1 METYLPIID
10 QYYSDW
16 LAWALINQIN
26 AGILVGAV
34 FLITAILYSLRIGF
48 LKRKI
53 RKNEKL
59 HTAKQAEL
67 SAQID
72 ITQQELKS
80 AQDQLLISTEQ
91 LQLVQQTA
99 ESESERAKNHESLV
113 NQRNEQISNLI
124 QSLAIKFD
132 LGERPVPLMG
142 DIKADGLWQQHDR
155 VTILLAHRLQT
166 EQQAKAQLDQAY
178 QVETLQRR
186 ELEALRDTLQ
196 TTLITQQN
204 ELSKLEQALED
215 QKSILKAQQDKADQA
230 LAEAL
235 THSQAELARIP
246 LLEQQL
252 QANANNNQQST
263 QLLAALAAKDQL
275 IADLEKNIPE
285 PVINISPEIITP
297 EPKHVSPPVDSS
309 YVAPVTLSEPEPA
322 EIKTESPAT
331 TIESGTGLSSR
342 FKGLFAKGPEKTIE
356 IKIDLPEINPIQ
368 AAEASP
374 VIIEKTQP
382 EAIVQPVKEDKSL
395 GFGKLKGMF
404 GRSTKG
410 GKTTEAIISPET
422 ALVQVKAETTPDS
435 VPVTPAVVTEPIVI
449 EPALAVVKESGAG
462 FADKFKGLLG
472 KKAQELILQETV
484 TITETAVTEIKIEPE
499 ITPEPTAEVE
509 LGAYI
514 PTPEQNPINFV
525 KDDIAKTKA
534 MISSLFGK
542 KK

>member
-99 ESESERAKNHESLV
+99 ESESERAKNHENLV

-166 EQQAKAQLDQAY
+166 EQQAKAQFRGAGLACQA
-178 QVETLQRR
+178 QRLQFSNKCVLCWWWLGCVPIGERDLGNGSLGR
-186 ELEALRDTLQ
+186 LR
-196 TTLITQQN
+196 
-204 ELSKLEQALED
+204 
-215 QKSILKAQQDKADQA
+215 
-230 LAEAL
+230 
-235 THSQAELARIP
+235 
-246 LLEQQL
+246 
-252 QANANNNQQST
+252 
-263 QLLAALAAKDQL
+263 
-275 IADLEKNIPE
+275 
-285 PVINISPEIITP
+285 
-297 EPKHVSPPVDSS
+297 
-309 YVAPVTLSEPEPA
+309 VAPGHRHRRA
-322 EIKTESPAT
+322 
-331 TIESGTGLSSR
+331 
-342 FKGLFAKGPEKTIE
+342 
-356 IKIDLPEINPIQ
+356 N
-368 AAEASP
+368 
-374 VIIEKTQP
+374 
-382 EAIVQPVKEDKSL
+382 
-395 GFGKLKGMF
+395 
-404 GRSTKG
+404 G
-410 GKTTEAIISPET
+410 GSQT
-422 ALVQVKAETTPDS
+422 
-435 VPVTPAVVTEPIVI
+435 VPC
-449 EPALAVVKESGAG
+449 
-462 FADKFKGLLG
+462 
-472 KKAQELILQETV
+472 
-484 TITETAVTEIKIEPE
+484 
-499 ITPEPTAEVE
+499 
-509 LGAYI
+509 
-514 PTPEQNPINFV
+514 
-525 KDDIAKTKA
+525 
-534 MISSLFGK
+534 
-542 KK
+542 